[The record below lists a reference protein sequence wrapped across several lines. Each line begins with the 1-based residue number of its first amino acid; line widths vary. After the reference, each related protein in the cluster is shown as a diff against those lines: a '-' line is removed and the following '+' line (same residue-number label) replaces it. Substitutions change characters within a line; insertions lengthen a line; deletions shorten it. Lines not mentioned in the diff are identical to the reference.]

1 MRKHTRAGYDFYV
14 NKVIDGVP
22 HLAWARDLSSAG
34 IYLCALLEPHRSIGK
49 RFAVEFEIPGGTH
62 VIWADAEIVHRNA
75 QDVGLRFVRLA
86 PRDRRAIDAWVE
98 SSAANLPRQI
108 A

>member
-34 IYLCALLEPHRSIGK
+34 MYLCALLEPHRETGDRI
-49 RFAVEFEIPGGTH
+49 AVEFEIPGQEH
-62 VIWADAEIVHRNA
+62 VVWAYADVVHRNA

-86 PRDRRAIDAWVE
+86 PRDRRAIDAWVA
-98 SSAANLPRQI
+98 SS
-108 A
+108 

>member
-22 HLAWARDLSSAG
+22 HLAWARDLSCAG
-34 IYLCALLEPHRSIGK
+34 IYLCALLEPHRAIGE
-49 RFAVEFEIPGGTH
+49 RFAVEFEIPGGGQ
-62 VIWADAEIVHRNA
+62 VIWADAEIVHRHA
-75 QDVGLRFVRLA
+75 QDVGLRFLRLS

-98 SSAANLPRQI
+98 SSGSRTARQI